1 MTGAGSPPAVMLLA
15 LATLAA
21 VTPWAIGRPRPAA
34 PRRPG
39 REPRPGALDPAVLLD
54 LLDIALASGA
64 PIPRALSVL
73 ADSLG
78 ADPLATPLRTAG
90 AALRLGARWPEAWTD
105 SPPALGPVAAALEPA
120 WTDGIDPG
128 PIVRHHAAQIRARR
142 HRESREAAAR
152 LGARLVLPLG
162 LCFLPAF
169 VLLSMVPVLLS
180 GAGVLLG
187 H

>member
-1 MTGAGSPPAVMLLA
+1 MTGGWPAIVLL
-15 LATLAA
+15 TLAALVA
-21 VTPWAIGRPRPAA
+21 VTPWVVGRPRPAGV
-34 PRRPG
+34 RR
-39 REPRPGALDPAVLLD
+39 RRRDSPGAPLDPAVLLD

-64 PIPRALSVL
+64 PIPRALTVL
-73 ADSLG
+73 AESLG
-78 ADPLATPLRTAG
+78 TDPLAAPLRTAG
-90 AALRLGARWPEAWTD
+90 AALRLGATWPEAWSG
-105 SPPALGPVAAALEPA
+105 SPAALGPVVVALEPA

-128 PIVRHHAAQIRARR
+128 PIVRHHAARFRAQRQ
-142 HRESREAAAR
+142 RESREAAAR

-180 GAGVLLG
+180 GADVLLG